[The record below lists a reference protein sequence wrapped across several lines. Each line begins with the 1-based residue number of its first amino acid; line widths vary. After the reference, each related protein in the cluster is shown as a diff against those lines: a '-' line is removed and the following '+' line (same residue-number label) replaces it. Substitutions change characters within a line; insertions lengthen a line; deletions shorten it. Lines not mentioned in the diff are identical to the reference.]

1 MIYYRIRVNGKRWVG
16 QDFKTEEQTTFH
28 AQLFTDHTK
37 LEIVKCDIQII
48 ETKEIKVRFIK

>member
-16 QDFKTEEQTTFH
+16 QDFKTEEQATFH
-28 AQLFTDHTK
+28 AQLFAEHTK

-48 ETKEIKVRFIK
+48 ETKEIKV

>member
-16 QDFKTEEQTTFH
+16 QDFNTEQQAVFR
-28 AQLFTDHTK
+28 AQLFADYTK

-48 ETKEIKVRFIK
+48 EAKEIKV